1 MRMQLLAISASVDN
15 GFWYLYL
22 HHVITIRI
30 CAIIVVNK
38 CDYYLLSVYEV
49 MSVWTLKLYLLLQN
63 VFILREKKKTE
74 NRNVNKQSQKI
85 LTNKTF
91 ESL

>member
-1 MRMQLLAISASVDN
+1 MQMRLLAISVSVDN

-38 CDYYLLSVYEV
+38 CGYYSLSVYEV

-63 VFILREKKKTE
+63 DFVLRREKKKKKTE

-85 LTNKTF
+85 
-91 ESL
+91 